1 MVFFLIAYWWILL
14 FYLFYFLVHKGL
26 GIVWL
31 PMTHVCGYAF
41 IHGLEAVWKL
51 RFSWKMNVHCCEVHL
66 GEYYVF
72 NFSCALWWS
81 KLWINAL
88 TGENPSSGS
97 FKLKILNFDLIV
109 NLAYM
114 DILFNVFD
122 QFTFVSLSYFPQPL
136 HFLEQISIM
145 VLGIL
150 HEFKLFITKWSFRL
164 HAWNVFES
172 FSKPHVFTLCLDV
185 IVQISKWICK

>member
-1 MVFFLIAYWWILL
+1 MNHNLAWLNLIIVKSPVLWYINPWYFFLIAYWWILL
-14 FYLFYFLVHKGL
+14 FYLFSFLVHKGL

-88 TGENPSSGS
+88 TGESPSSGS
-97 FKLKILNFDLIV
+97 FKFTWIYCLMYLIS
-109 NLAYM
+109 
-114 DILFNVFD
+114 
-122 QFTFVSLSYFPQPL
+122 SLL
-136 HFLEQISIM
+136 
-145 VLGIL
+145 
-150 HEFKLFITKWSFRL
+150 
-164 HAWNVFES
+164 
-172 FSKPHVFTLCLDV
+172 
-185 IVQISKWICK
+185 